1 MKTQQFVVIGLGR
14 FGSSLAL
21 QLVDMGCEVLGI
33 DRNED
38 VVDSMSEMLTHT
50 VVADATDEDSLRSLG
65 IRNFDCGI
73 VAIGDDIQVSILTA
87 ILLKELGVKK
97 VVAKAIS
104 VLHGRALEKLGV
116 DRIIYPERDM
126 GIRVAHQLVTPNLLD
141 YLELSKE
148 YSIVELNVPACLNGK
163 TLAELNARTRFGC
176 SVVALHKANG
186 ILIAPTAMDR
196 LKADDI
202 MVIIGS
208 NDNIGRFEDEVVNVN
223 EED

>member
-21 QLVDMGCEVLGI
+21 ELMELGYEVLGI

-38 VVDSMSEMLTHT
+38 VVEEWSHLLTHA
-50 VVADATDEDSLRSLG
+50 VVADATDEEVLKSLG
-65 IRNFDCGI
+65 VRNFDCGV
-73 VAIGDDIQVSILTA
+73 VAIGSDIQMSILSA
-87 ILLKELGVKK
+87 ILLKELGIKT

-116 DRIIYPERDM
+116 DRVIFPERDM

-148 YSIVELNVPACLNGK
+148 FSIVELKVPECLHGKNVGDLNPR
-163 TLAELNARTRFGC
+163 ARFGC
-176 SVVALHKANG
+176 SIVAIHRENG
-186 ILIAPTAMDR
+186 IIIAPTALDY
-196 LKADDI
+196 LAAGDI
-202 MVIIGS
+202 MVIIGANKNIEEFEAII
-208 NDNIGRFEDEVVNVN
+208 ND
-223 EED
+223 